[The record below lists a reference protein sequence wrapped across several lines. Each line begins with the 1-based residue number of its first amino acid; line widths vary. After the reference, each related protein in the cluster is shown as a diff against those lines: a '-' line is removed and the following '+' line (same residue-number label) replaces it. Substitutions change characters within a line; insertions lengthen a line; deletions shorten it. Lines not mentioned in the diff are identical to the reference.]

1 MRALITL
8 AVAGVIAFPAF
19 VAASPRP
26 RPIGASVAELL
37 AVARQTSPEV
47 AAAALDAEAAAA
59 RITVAGALPDPVAS
73 VQDENFAR
81 HSTSGKGTTLTYK
94 VMQEF
99 SLWGKREL
107 REDIAVLDAKAAGF
121 RRRSAE
127 LELEA
132 RIKSVFAARNASF
145 VALKLNKEILNTVND
160 ALTTAHARFAQSA
173 ATQEDVTKLEIESA
187 DLAAEMVRLHAQ
199 IVKTAAQLNALLSRR
214 PDAPLAVP
222 AGFRR
227 LPPDKAM
234 TMTALVDR
242 AVHFNSDIA
251 ESAVKASAAATGLE
265 LANRNRYPDIS
276 LGTSVSQENGRY
288 GSSAFMGEFRIP
300 LQWGAKEAA
309 VRAAAADQAAADA
322 RLRAL
327 KQRVAGE
334 VAGMIAEY
342 KSNAKSLMIMRE
354 HHLPDAQLALKS
366 ALALLP
372 SPSGN
377 ITDAYAATQ
386 RLLRIQLD
394 ILKLDTEQQV
404 AVAEIEKII
413 GGDL

>member
-1 MRALITL
+1 MPAL
-8 AVAGVIAFPAF
+8 
-19 VAASPRP
+19 VAAAPKLTPKPRP
-26 RPIGASVAELL
+26 LGATVAELL

-59 RITVAGALPDPVAS
+59 RITIAGALPDPVAS
-73 VQDENFAR
+73 IQNDNFAR
-81 HSTSGKGTTLTYK
+81 HSTSGQGTTLTYK

-99 SLWGKREL
+99 PLWGKRQL
-107 REDIAVLDAKAAGF
+107 KEDIAELDAKAAGY

-127 LELEA
+127 LELET
-132 RIKSVFAARNASF
+132 RIKSVFAARNATF
-145 VALKLNKEILNTVND
+145 VALRLNKEILTTVD
-160 ALTTAHARFAQSA
+160 AALTTARDRFAQNA
-173 ATQEDVTKLEIESA
+173 ATTKLEIEAA
-187 DLAAEMVRLHAQ
+187 DLEAETVRLHAQ
-199 IVKTAAQLNALLSRR
+199 TVKTAAQLNALLSRR

-227 LPPDKAM
+227 LPPDTSM
-234 TMTALVDR
+234 TMSALVDR
-242 AVHFNSDIA
+242 AVRANSDVA
-251 ESAVKASAAATGLE
+251 EGAAKASAAATNLE

-276 LGTSVSQENGRY
+276 LGASVSQENGRY
-288 GSSAFMGEFRIP
+288 GSSAIMGEFRIP
-300 LQWGAKEAA
+300 LQWGAKEAG
-309 VRAAAADQAAADA
+309 VRAAAADQAAAEA

-327 KQRVAGE
+327 KQRLGGE

-342 KSNAKSLMIMRE
+342 KSNAKALVIMRQ

-366 ALALLP
+366 ALGILP
-372 SPSGN
+372 TPSGSLA
-377 ITDAYAATQ
+377 DVFAASQ
-386 RLLRIQLD
+386 RLQRIQLD